1 MATILVKLCILYHGY
16 VEFELIFMFWC
27 FSYDMQNLL
36 TNNFQNYCIQYKTYK
51 IPINFDTTDALFD
64 K

>member
-1 MATILVKLCILYHGY
+1 MYIASCY

-27 FSYDMQNLL
+27 FTYDMPHLL
-36 TNNFQNYCIQYKTYK
+36 PNNFQNYCIQYKTYK
-51 IPINFDTTDALFD
+51 IPINFDTPDALFD